1 MEEFVC
7 RKYWVPFYNNIKLK
21 YIIYVTVYFEMC
33 FKNTILQY
41 KSKTKS
47 HSVNRG
53 PYEKNTN
60 SIWLKCKEVYF
71 FGIPL
76 DLHWDLS

>member
-1 MEEFVC
+1 
-7 RKYWVPFYNNIKLK
+7 
-21 YIIYVTVYFEMC
+21 MC

-76 DLHWDLS
+76 DLH